1 MYMTRSE
8 VHLLMERQKVDCRRI
23 EDAFFQYAVLITQ
36 AKYSE
41 QFELSELPMH
51 HDTSNTLI
59 TFTAK
64 FHEDFMKRHS
74 GMCF

>member
-1 MYMTRSE
+1 MSLPCSE
-8 VHLLMERQKVDCRRI
+8 VSLLMERQKVDRRRI

-36 AKYSE
+36 AEYSE
-41 QFELSELPMH
+41 HIELSDLPMH

-64 FHEDFMKRHS
+64 FHEAFMKRHS
-74 GMCF
+74 GTCF